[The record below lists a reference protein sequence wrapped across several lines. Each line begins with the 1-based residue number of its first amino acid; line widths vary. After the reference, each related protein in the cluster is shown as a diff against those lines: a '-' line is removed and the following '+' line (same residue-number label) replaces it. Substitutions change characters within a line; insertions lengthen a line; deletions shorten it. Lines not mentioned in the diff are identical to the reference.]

1 MTIEV
6 VALVLNAASH
16 ELLTLDD
23 DLLSVQVGALAAR
36 VPGAL
41 GRVPQ
46 VGHGQATLVA
56 VLVLVLAQGH
66 DAWVEHVADLA
77 VDVPGERCV

>member
-6 VALVLNAASH
+6 IAFVLNAASH

-23 DLLSVQVGALAAR
+23 DLLAVKVGTLAAR
-36 VPGAL
+36 IPGAL

-46 VGHGQATLVA
+46 VGHGQTTPAS
-56 VLVLVLAQGH
+56 
-66 DAWVEHVADLA
+66 W
-77 VDVPGERCV
+77 P